1 MSEQPT
7 GLLQWG
13 QGGIYDAIDDRL
25 VIAAVTRYRTGLTW
39 PIEAEAG
46 TGLNITVRG
55 GWLGVTD
62 CGDRTS
68 AVVGSRVDGTVTA
81 RPGSGTDTREDLI
94 WVDPHPD
101 EGTWSMEVIT
111 AAESASRFGLIL
123 ARVMVPA
130 NATLASQMDIRPVTA
145 RLERRLMMYYE
156 APGNVLNVVR
166 NETTWGDAAAY
177 TFATAAVPLER
188 GQWYKATFTASA
200 PQMLTSPPNYW
211 EGRIGI
217 GSRTLGQPA
226 NAAILGRAAVI
237 SYRPTSGGTSYA
249 THAQVEWVFQH
260 PTNAPG
266 VDRIFDGRI
275 WSAGAATYRPWSV
288 GGQGPGLMITVEDI
302 GS

>member
-39 PIEAEAG
+39 PIVAEAG
-46 TGLNITVRG
+46 TGLNILVRG
-55 GWLGVTD
+55 GWVGVTD

-81 RPGSGTDTREDLI
+81 NPGSATDTREDFI

-101 EGTWSMEVIT
+101 EGTWSMAVIT
-111 AAESASRFGLIL
+111 SAESASRAGLLL
-123 ARVMVPA
+123 ARITVPP

-145 RLERRLMMYYE
+145 GLERRLMMQ
-156 APGNVLNVVR
+156 GNWTPVSVPR
-166 NETTWGDAAAY
+166 NEGTWGDAAVY
-177 TFATAAVPLER
+177 SWATGAMPLEP
-188 GQWYKATFTASA
+188 GQWYRARFTA
-200 PQMLTSPPNYW
+200 TSPRVVTGSL

-217 GSRTLGQPA
+217 GSRTTGQPP
-226 NAAILGRAAVI
+226 NAAILGRASVI
-237 SYRPTSGGTSYA
+237 SYRGLMNP
-249 THAQVEWVFQH
+249 THASVEWVFQH
-260 PTNAPG
+260 PTNAAR
-266 VDRIFDGRI
+266 VERNFDGRI
-275 WSAGAATYRPWSV
+275 WSAGAGTYHHCSV
-288 GGQGPGLMITVEDI
+288 DDQGPGLQITVEDI